1 MREKCTR
8 AFSIAWLAL
17 WYLAACVFVAKYA
30 SNFIDADMS
39 SELVLAKLLADEGSI
54 ISKNWFYSTEL
65 RVLNTQLVFMPL
77 FLLFDNWHIVRAL
90 GTAILLA
97 ILAASAIY
105 CARGMKLSL
114 NISLICAGVLL
125 MPISESYAYAVLKG
139 AYYIPHI
146 CISFFLFGLYCRYV
160 ESDSVKGRR
169 VKLIAALL
177 LAFVSGLGGIR
188 QIFVFTFPMAL
199 AAVMLYYASAMQL
212 NFGRC
217 SDDGDTKTKGKR
229 LCVVS
234 VLSLITSCVGFIIN
248 KSVLSRI
255 YSFSDYAMDYQ
266 GKAIL
271 FSSFKFSGIEF
282 FINSICGFF
291 GFKSGTVFSGFLLYN
306 ILFVILIAV
315 CVLSIKFVLGKTEN
329 TFVQKAVACFV
340 LAGTAIFV
348 FLYGFTD
355 IERVERYSAPIFV
368 FAVFVVGSVFEN
380 LKVDKKLKIYAS
392 TIILALLTVCNLNT
406 YRQAGNN
413 DRNVYSKDI
422 AEVIQK
428 ENIHEGYSSFW
439 SGNLIT
445 ELSNGDIEMRLI
457 GTDYIREPGDM
468 AYVYNWLQEKSHVAS
483 VPEGRFFLLLSR
495 TEYDVSCELPRTPD
509 YTNFAYALYFFDDYE
524 DFTALYS
531 T

>member
-30 SNFIDADMS
+30 INFIDADMS
-39 SELVLAKLLADEGSI
+39 SELVLARLLADEGSI

-105 CARGMKLSL
+105 CARGMKLSW

-146 CISFFLFGLYCRYV
+146 CISFFLFGIYCRYV
-160 ESDSVKGRR
+160 ESDSIKGRR

-188 QIFVFTFPMAL
+188 QIFVFTFPAAL
-199 AAVMLYYASAMQL
+199 AAAMLYCASAMQL
-212 NFGRC
+212 SFGRC
-217 SDDGDTKTKGKR
+217 SGDGDAKTKGKR
-229 LCVVS
+229 LCIVS
-234 VLSLITSCVGFIIN
+234 ALSLITSGVGFIIN
-248 KSVLSRI
+248 KSVLSKI
-255 YSFSDYAMDYQ
+255 YSFSDYAMDYH
-266 GKAIL
+266 GKAVL
-271 FSSFKFSGIEF
+271 FSGFKFSGIEF
-282 FINSICGFF
+282 FIKSICGFF
-291 GFKSGTVFSGFLLYN
+291 GFKSGAVFSGFLLYN

-315 CVLSIKFVLGKTEN
+315 CVLSIKFVLGKADN
-329 TFVQKAVACFV
+329 KFVHKAVACFV
-340 LAGTAIFV
+340 LAGTAIFA

-368 FAVFVVGSVFEN
+368 FAVFVVGSALEN
-380 LKVDKKLKIYAS
+380 LKVNKKLKIYAS
-392 TIILALLTVCNLNT
+392 TIVLTLLTVCNLNT
-406 YRQAGNN
+406 YRQDSSN
-413 DRNVYSKDI
+413 DRNAYSKDI
-422 AEVIQK
+422 VEVIER
-428 ENIHEGYSSFW
+428 ENVHEGYSSFW

-457 GTDYIREPGDM
+457 GRDYIIERGDM
-468 AYVYNWLQEKSHVAS
+468 ACVYNWLQEKSHVDTI
-483 VPEGRFFLLLSR
+483 PEGRFFLMLSKV
-495 TEYDVSCELPRTPD
+495 EYDACELTRTPD
-509 YTNFAYALYFFDDYE
+509 YTNPAYALYFFDNYE